1 MKTDKLVLWNMTQ
14 PYHKRVSANDLRERI
29 GTARNVANVRALHRQ
44 IRAEVDAELNE
55 TLTFEKVS

>member
-1 MKTDKLVLWNMTQ
+1 MTQ

-29 GTARNVANVRALHRQ
+29 GTARSVANVRALHRQ

-55 TLTFEKVS
+55 TPTFEKVS